1 MKKFTVLLLIAA
13 IVCGLFAGCGKKADE
28 DAYVPTGN
36 ALVMEGEEPDDFLEE
51 EEVRQELTL
60 AYFPD
65 RSMNPLIGVNISN
78 RLVMSLL
85 YQGLF
90 ATNSKDV
97 TYPILCSSWRVT
109 PNNMN
114 YTVYLDERATFS
126 DGTPVTAEDVVATYA
141 AAKEEGYYAGR
152 FTHIVNVEA
161 TDDGGVLFQTDTP
174 YQNLPLLL
182 DIPILKASEVAADNP
197 LGSGPYIF
205 SEGLGGVHLR
215 KDMDWWCQKKL
226 TVFADSITL
235 VEAADQGQIRDEF
248 QFGDVGLATANP
260 MSDSFEEYRCDY
272 ELWDVET
279 GVFLYLGVNVTFSDY
294 FNKEDKTLRKALTY
308 AIDRQKLIEENYHG
322 LAHAATLAVSPAS
335 PYYNENM
342 ASKYHYDPMKFIEL
356 LSSWA
361 PLKDKDTHEDK
372 KLVLLVNSDDSAR
385 LRTARDIS
393 ATLNELGVPC
403 GTLEY
408 GNSTNPTYEV
418 VLRANNW
425 DLVLG
430 QTKLPPNYDLSEFF
444 RPWGELNWGGIT
456 NNTLYSQC
464 LLALDNSGNYYNL
477 LKDVQET
484 SSIIPILFGY
494 NTVYAER
501 GLFDNLTP
509 ARDNIFF
516 YTLGKTMEG
525 TQLETIYN

>member
-1 MKKFTVLLLIAA
+1 MKQYTALLLIAA
-13 IVCGLFAGCGKKADE
+13 LLCGLFAGCAKE
-28 DAYVPTGN
+28 EEPYVPTGN
-36 ALVMEGEEPDDFLEE
+36 ALVMEGEEPNDFLDDE
-51 EEVRQELTL
+51 EEVQELTL
-60 AYFPD
+60 AYYPD

-78 RLVMSLL
+78 RLLMSLM

-90 ATNSKDV
+90 ATSNKDV
-97 TYPILCSSWRVT
+97 TYPILCASWKVT

-114 YTVYLDERATFS
+114 YTVYLESNATFS
-126 DGTPVTAEDVVATYA
+126 DGTPVTVEDVVATYA
-141 AAKEEGYYAGR
+141 AAKAGGYYAGR
-152 FTHIVNVEA
+152 FTHIINVEA
-161 TDDGGVLFQTDTP
+161 TDDGGILFQTDTP

-182 DIPILKASEVAADNP
+182 DIPILKASEVEAEHP
-197 LGSGPYIF
+197 LGSGPYIY
-205 SEGLGGVHLR
+205 SEGLGGAHLR
-215 KDMDWWCQKKL
+215 KDLDWWCQKKL
-226 TVFADSITL
+226 TVYADSISL
-235 VEAADQGQIRDEF
+235 VEATDQGQIRDEF

-308 AIDRQKLIEENYHG
+308 AIDRQGLIERNYHG
-322 LAHAATLAVSPAS
+322 LAHAATLAISPAS

-342 ASKYHYDPMKFIEL
+342 ASKFHYDPMKFIDM
-356 LSSWA
+356 LSGWT
-361 PLKDKDTHEDK
+361 PLKDEDNQEK
-372 KLVLLVNSDDSAR
+372 KLVLLVNTDDSAR
-385 LRTARDIS
+385 LRTARDI
-393 ATLNELGVPC
+393 ADTLTELGVPC

-444 RPWGELNWGGIT
+444 RPWGNLNWGGIT

-501 GLFDNLTP
+501 GMFDNLTP

-516 YTLGKTMEG
+516 YTLGKTLEG
-525 TQLETIYN
+525 TQLETVYN

>member
-1 MKKFTVLLLIAA
+1 MKQFTALLLIAA
-13 IVCGLFAGCGKKADE
+13 ILCGLLAGCAKKE
-28 DAYVPTGN
+28 EEAYVPTGN

-51 EEVRQELTL
+51 EERIQELTL
-60 AYFPD
+60 AYYPD
-65 RSMNPLIGVNISN
+65 RSLNPLIGVNISN
-78 RLVMSLL
+78 RLLMSLM

-90 ATNSKDV
+90 ATSNKEV
-97 TYPILCSSWRVT
+97 TFPILCSSWRVT

-114 YTVYLDERATFS
+114 YTVYLEERATFS
-126 DGTPVTAEDVVATYA
+126 DGTPVTAADVVATYQ
-141 AAKEEGYYAGR
+141 AAKAGGYYAGR

-161 TDDGGVLFQTDTP
+161 TDDGGILFQTDTP

-182 DIPILKASEVAADNP
+182 DIPILKASEVEAEHP

-205 SEGLGGVHLR
+205 SDGLGGAHLR
-215 KDMDWWCQKKL
+215 KDPNWWCQKKL
-226 TVFADSITL
+226 TVYADSISL

-294 FNKEDKTLRKALTY
+294 FNTENKTLRKALTY
-308 AIDRQKLIEENYHG
+308 AIDRQGLIDKNYHG
-322 LAHAATLAVSPAS
+322 LAHPATLAISPAS
-335 PYYNENM
+335 PYYNSNM
-342 ASKYHYDPMKFIEL
+342 ADKYHYDPMKFLEL
-356 LSSWA
+356 IGGWS
-361 PLKDKDTHEDK
+361 PLKDEDNQVRQ
-372 KLVLLVNSDDSAR
+372 LVLLVNTDDSAR
-385 LRTARDIS
+385 LRTARDI
-393 ATLNELGVPC
+393 AETLTELGVPC

-408 GNSTNPTYEV
+408 GNSSNPTYEV

-501 GLFDNLTP
+501 GMFDNLTP

-516 YTLGKTMEG
+516 YNLGKTMDG

>member
-1 MKKFTVLLLIAA
+1 MKRFLAVLLILSLCLLTGCNEEESAYIPTGD
-13 IVCGLFAGCGKKADE
+13 GLAADE
-28 DAYVPTGN
+28 DLPQSVTDPT
-36 ALVMEGEEPDDFLEE
+36 EEAAE
-51 EEVRQELTL
+51 QELVL
-60 AYFPD
+60 VYYPD
-65 RSMNPLIGVNISN
+65 KTMNPYTCTDFTNRALFSLIYQ
-78 RLVMSLL
+78 SLFVVDTD
-85 YQGLF
+85 YEV
-90 ATNSKDV
+90 S
-97 TYPILCSSWRVT
+97 PMLCTR
-109 PNNMN
+109 
-114 YTVYLDERATFS
+114 YTVSEDMRTYVFYVDGATFS
-126 DGTPVTAEDVVATYA
+126 DGTPLTIEDVYESLQA
-141 AAKEEGYYAGR
+141 ARTSKIYKGR
-152 FTHIVNVEA
+152 FLHVTSLKLDE
-161 TDDGGVLFQTDTP
+161 TGGVIFQLDTA
-174 YQNLPLLL
+174 YENFPLLL
-182 DIPILKASEVAADNP
+182 DIPIVKAVEIESDRP
-197 LGSGPYIF
+197 LGTGPYYMEQ
-205 SEGLGGVHLR
+205 SHSGMRLR
-215 KDMDWWCQKKL
+215 RRTNWWCDPEMII
-226 TVFADSITL
+226 TASSISL
-235 VEAADQGQIRDEF
+235 VEVSDQGQIRDEF
-248 QFGDVGLATANP
+248 QFGEVGLATANP

-279 GVFLYLGVNVTFSDY
+279 GLFLYLGVNVTFSEY

-308 AIDRQKLIEENYHG
+308 AIDRQKLIEDNYHG

-342 ASKYHYDPMKFIEL
+342 ASKYHYDPMKFIDM
-356 LSSWA
+356 LSGWA
-361 PLKDKDTHEDK
+361 PLKNEDTHEEK

-393 ATLNELGVPC
+393 DTLNELGVPC

-430 QTKLPPNYDLSEFF
+430 QTKLSPNYDLSEFF

-501 GLFDNLTP
+501 GMFDNLTP

-525 TQLETIYN
+525 TKLETVYN

>member
-1 MKKFTVLLLIAA
+1 MKKLTALLLVAA
-13 IVCGLFAGCGKKADE
+13 LLCGLLAGCAKE
-28 DAYVPTGN
+28 EEPYVPTGN
-36 ALVMEGEEPDDFLEE
+36 ALVMDGEEPDDFLEE
-51 EEVRQELTL
+51 EVVEQELTL
-60 AYFPD
+60 AYYPD

-78 RLVMSLL
+78 RLLMSLI

-90 ATNSKDV
+90 ATNSKNNV
-97 TYPILCSSWRVT
+97 TPILCSQWQVS
-109 PNNMN
+109 PDNMT
-114 YTVYLDERATFS
+114 YTFKLEETATFS
-126 DGTPVTAEDVVATYA
+126 DGTPVTAQDVLATYEA
-141 AAKEEGYYAGR
+141 ARAGGYYAGR
-152 FTHIVNVEA
+152 FTHITNISVI
-161 TDDGGVLFQTDTP
+161 DDSIVFQLGTP

-182 DIPILKASEVAADNP
+182 DIPILKASEVEAEHP

-205 SEGLGGVHLR
+205 SDGLGGAHLR
-215 KDMDWWCQKKL
+215 KDLDWWCKKKL
-226 TVFADSITL
+226 TVYAESISL

-272 ELWDVET
+272 ELWDVES

-294 FNKEDKTLRKALTY
+294 FKEDKVLRKALTY
-308 AIDRQKLIEENYHG
+308 AIDRQGLIDKNYHG
-322 LAHAATLAVSPAS
+322 LAHAATLATSPGS
-335 PYYNENM
+335 PYYNDSL
-342 ASKYHYDPMKFIEL
+342 ASKYEYDPMKFIDL
-356 LSSWA
+356 ISGWT
-361 PLKDKDTHEDK
+361 PLKDEDGQER
-372 KLVLLVNSDDSAR
+372 KLVLLVNTDDSAR
-385 LRTARDIS
+385 LKTARDL
-393 ATLNELGVPC
+393 ADTLTELGVPC

-477 LKDVQET
+477 LKDVAET
-484 SSIIPILFGY
+484 ASIIPILFGY

-509 ARDNIFF
+509 SRDNIF
-516 YTLGKTMEG
+516 YYSLGKTMDG
-525 TQLETIYN
+525 TQLDTVYN

>member
-1 MKKFTVLLLIAA
+1 MKQYTALLLIAA
-13 IVCGLFAGCGKKADE
+13 LLCGLFAGCAKE
-28 DAYVPTGN
+28 EEPYVPTGN
-36 ALVMEGEEPDDFLEE
+36 ALVMEGEEPNDFLDDE
-51 EEVRQELTL
+51 EEVQELTL
-60 AYFPD
+60 AYYPD

-78 RLVMSLL
+78 RLLMSLM

-90 ATNSKDV
+90 ATSNKDV
-97 TYPILCSSWRVT
+97 TYPILCASWKVT

-114 YTVYLDERATFS
+114 YTVYLESNATFS
-126 DGTPVTAEDVVATYA
+126 DGTPVTVEDVVATYA
-141 AAKEEGYYAGR
+141 AAKAGGYYAGR
-152 FTHIVNVEA
+152 FTHIINVEA
-161 TDDGGVLFQTDTP
+161 TDDGGILFQTDTP

-182 DIPILKASEVAADNP
+182 DIPILKASEVEAEHP
-197 LGSGPYIF
+197 LGSGPYIY
-205 SEGLGGVHLR
+205 SEGLGGAHLR
-215 KDMDWWCQKKL
+215 KDLDWWCQKKL
-226 TVFADSITL
+226 TVYADSISL
-235 VEAADQGQIRDEF
+235 VEATDQGQIRDEF

-272 ELWDVET
+272 EPWDVET

-308 AIDRQKLIEENYHG
+308 AIDRQGLIERNYHG
-322 LAHAATLAVSPAS
+322 LAHAATLAISPAS

-342 ASKYHYDPMKFIEL
+342 ASKFHYDPMKFIDM
-356 LSSWA
+356 LSGWT
-361 PLKDKDTHEDK
+361 PLKDEDNQEK
-372 KLVLLVNSDDSAR
+372 KLVLLVNTDDSAR
-385 LRTARDIS
+385 LRTARDI
-393 ATLNELGVPC
+393 ADTLTELGVPC

-444 RPWGELNWGGIT
+444 RPWGNLNWGGIT

-501 GLFDNLTP
+501 GMFDNLTP

-516 YTLGKTMEG
+516 YTLGKTLEG
-525 TQLETIYN
+525 TQLETVYN

>member
-1 MKKFTVLLLIAA
+1 MKKLTALLLITA
-13 IVCGLFAGCGKKADE
+13 ILCGLFAGCGKKTE
-28 DAYVPTGN
+28 EAYVPTGN
-36 ALVMEGEEPDDFLEE
+36 ALVMEGEEPNDFLDREE
-51 EEVRQELTL
+51 EQQELTL

-65 RSMNPLIGVNISN
+65 RSMNPLIGMNISN
-78 RLVMSLL
+78 RLVMSLI

-90 ATNSKDV
+90 ATSNKNV
-97 TYPILCSSWRVT
+97 TYPILCSTWRVT

-114 YTVYLDERATFS
+114 YTIYLDERATFS

-141 AAKEEGYYAGR
+141 AAKAEGYYSGR
-152 FTHIVNVEA
+152 FTHIVNIEA
-161 TDDGGVLFQTDTP
+161 TDDGGILFQTDTP

-182 DIPILKASEVAADNP
+182 DIPIVKASEVDAEHP

-205 SEGLGGVHLR
+205 SDGLGGVHLR
-215 KDMDWWCQKKL
+215 KDLDWWCQKKL
-226 TVFADSITL
+226 TVHADSISL
-235 VEAADQGQIRDEF
+235 VEATSQGQIRDEF
-248 QFGDVGLATANP
+248 QFGEVGLATANP

-272 ELWDVET
+272 ELWDVEN
-279 GVFLYLGVNVTFSDY
+279 GVFLYLGVNVTFSEY

-308 AIDRQKLIEENYHG
+308 ALDREGIIDRYYHG
-322 LAHAATLAVSPAS
+322 LAHPATLAISPAS

-342 ASKYHYDPMKFIEL
+342 ASKYHYDPMKFLEM
-356 LSSWA
+356 LSGWS
-361 PLKDKDTHEDK
+361 PLKDKDTREEK
-372 KLVLLVNSDDSAR
+372 KLILLVNTDDSAR
-385 LRTARDIS
+385 LRAARYIAD
-393 ATLNELGVPC
+393 TLTELGVPC
-403 GTLEY
+403 GTMEY
-408 GNSTNPTYEV
+408 GNSSNPTYEV

-430 QTKLPPNYDLSEFF
+430 QTKLSPNYDLSEFF
-444 RPWGELNWGGIT
+444 RPWGNLNWGGIT

-494 NTVYAER
+494 DTVYAER
-501 GLFDNLTP
+501 GMFDNLTP
-509 ARDNIFF
+509 SRDNIFF